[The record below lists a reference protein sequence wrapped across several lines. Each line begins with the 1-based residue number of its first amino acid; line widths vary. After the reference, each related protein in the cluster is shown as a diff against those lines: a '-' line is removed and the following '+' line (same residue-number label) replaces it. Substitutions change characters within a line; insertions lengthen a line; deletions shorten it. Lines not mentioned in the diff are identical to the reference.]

1 MKKRVIILAFHSILE
16 TQLLA
21 IGHLM
26 KKLPFRP
33 SFLAS
38 LFLTTSLLLLTGC
51 DQNTDVKSDGS
62 SDDIISS
69 YSPSKIETPPPTLSG
84 SFLSGQFAQNRSDW
98 ESASNYFAK
107 ILDSAPADHDI
118 QRRLMALQ
126 MGSGHYD
133 QAIAMAEKISKSDSK
148 DKTLANLLIALSTFK
163 AGKFNEA
170 LQLVGNYQTDALG
183 IAILPL
189 IKTWA
194 EAGQGTTDIAQLKDS
209 PSLIYQAVL
218 VSAFTQNKEAL
229 AQLAKSY
236 DFTKTPTPVTRLE
249 DIALIFAHYGE
260 TEEAKSIYTALKSGV
275 PDRAI
280 FYDDQI
286 KAIDSNSLPPLP
298 KQLSSPQVGL
308 SEAIFD
314 MAQILSHGYQDSS
327 RLFAHMSLYLNPD
340 NVASYELLAQIASDN
355 KLYSEATAYLS
366 RIDTTGNSE
375 QNNQTARQIAQLQV
389 LAGHPEE
396 AIRILGELVKNQKN
410 IDAQIQIGDIYRS
423 QDDFKNALK
432 AYNTAYDLLGGTIT
446 AKYWDLSFARG
457 MTNERLKNW
466 AQAEKDLQTALLF
479 EPDQPYVL
487 NYLGYSWADQGV
499 NLDKAAEMIEKAV
512 RLKPDDGAIVDSLG
526 WIYFRLGQYDKAVAT
541 LEKAIQLAP
550 TEPELNDHL
559 GDAYWNVG
567 RKSEAQFQWKR
578 AASFATDAD
587 MIAKIQDKV
596 DNGLPNVPTQT
607 PKTEKIVENK

>member
-1 MKKRVIILAFHSILE
+1 VIILRFHSILF

-21 IGHLM
+21 IGLIM
-26 KKLPFRP
+26 KKINFRT
-33 SFLAS
+33 S
-38 LFLTTSLLLLTGC
+38 LLLTTSLLLFSAC
-51 DQNTDVKSDGS
+51 DQSSDVKSDGS
-62 SDDIISS
+62 SDDIMSS
-69 YSPSKIETPPPTLSG
+69 YSPSQMEMPPATLSG
-84 SFLSGQFAQNRSDW
+84 SFLSGQFAQDRSDW
-98 ESASNYFAK
+98 ESASTYFAK
-107 ILDSAPADHDI
+107 ILDSAPAESDI
-118 QRRLMALQ
+118 QRRLMALE

-133 QAIAMAEKISKSDSK
+133 QAIAMAEKISKSGTK
-148 DKTLANLLIALSTFK
+148 DKALANLLLSLSTFK
-163 AGKFNEA
+163 AGKFNES
-170 LQLVGNYQTDALG
+170 LKTISGYQTDALG
-183 IAILPL
+183 VAILPL

-194 EAGQGTTDIAQLKDS
+194 EAGQGTTDITQLKDS
-209 PSLIYQAVL
+209 PSLVYQAVL
-218 VSAFTQNKEAL
+218 VAAYTQNKEAL

-236 DFTKTPTPVTRLE
+236 DFTKTPTPVSRLE

-275 PDRAI
+275 PDRAND
-280 FYDDQI
+280 YDAII
-286 KAIDSNSLPPLP
+286 KQIDSNTLPPLP

-308 SEAIFD
+308 SDAIFD
-314 MAQILSHGYQDSS
+314 MAQILSHGYQDSA
-327 RLFAHMSLYLNPD
+327 RLFAHMSLYLNAD
-340 NVASYELLAQIASDN
+340 NPASYELLAQIASDN

-366 RIDTTGNSE
+366 RIDTTGSPDKKTQIE
-375 QNNQTARQIAQLQV
+375 RQIAQLQV

-396 AIRILGELVKNQKN
+396 AVRILKELVEGQKN

-432 AYNTAYDLLGGTIT
+432 AYNEAYSLLGNNIT

-466 AQAEKDLQTALLF
+466 DQAEKDLQTALLF

-487 NYLGYSWADQGV
+487 NYLGYSWADQGI

-526 WIYFRLGQYDKAVAT
+526 WIYFRMGQYDKAVAT

-567 RKSEAQFQWKR
+567 RKSEARFQWKR
-578 AASFATDAD
+578 AASFTTDNAL
-587 MIAKIQDKV
+587 IAKIQMKI
-596 DNGLPNVPTQT
+596 DNGLPEIAAQK